1 MYVCSNSE
9 QNPLKLVARWVQ
21 SSTSS
26 SVSSSCAFALP
37 HRSPEMFTTS
47 FDRCCGTLVPHA
59 FETAFLYGRRMTTLD
74 RKKKGLSFSLQLQ
87 CLSVIFPYLQS
98 WRRCLVTREQHSSVQ
113 GQGLLLP
120 RPRSPQWVKV
130 QQSPH
135 RDALSAWCFTYTS
148 IPKRLKTITWIRQ
161 WTSAWDSGKMR
172 SPIGG
177 FCEKAMNLYAG
188 RLTAVRWWGVV
199 WLP

>member
-1 MYVCSNSE
+1 MGAIFNQLFRQQQLCFCSAPQE
-9 QNPLKLVARWVQ
+9 LRDVYHKLRQVLWHI
-21 SSTSS
+21 SST
-26 SVSSSCAFALP
+26 CFWN
-37 HRSPEMFTTS
+37 RF
-47 FDRCCGTLVPHA
+47 LVWQENDH
-59 FETAFLYGRRMTTLD
+59 TRL
-74 RKKKGLSFSLQLQ
+74 KKKGLSFSLQLQ

-135 RDALSAWCFTYTS
+135 RDALSARCFTYTS